1 LRYVK
6 AIAEMKIVADDK
18 LVLLDETFG
27 PHGQVQRVSGREIS
41 PGMLGDADVLLLRS
55 VTAAGPELLAGSP
68 VRFVGTATSGT
79 DHLDVPWLESR
90 GIYWA
95 SAPGCN
101 ADAAAQY
108 SLALIWEACRRTGRD
123 PRSQSVGII
132 GRGRVGGRLIKLL
145 RALDIISVAC
155 DPPLALAGETDL
167 VDLDQAL
174 QQDIVSLHVP
184 LSRDGAHPT
193 RGMLDTQR
201 LARMRDGAIL
211 VNTARGEVV
220 NGAALLIECQRR
232 RLHAAL
238 DVWPGEPDVNLQ
250 LLRATVLASPHVAG
264 YSVEGKRNGT
274 MMVYQEFLRWLG
286 EPEPVPADH
295 ARPDLIHR
303 LSVQGDPLTQVLD
316 TVCGV
321 AEDDRVMRTQLLSAD
336 NVAAAFDRL
345 RSTYRL
351 RHDFGAWHIG
361 NATPVS
367 RPVLQAL
374 GFSTI

>member
-1 LRYVK
+1 
-6 AIAEMKIVADDK
+6 MKIVADDK

-27 PHGQVQRVSGREIS
+27 LHAQVNRVSGRDIT
-41 PGMLGDADVLLLRS
+41 PATLGDADVLLLRS
-55 VTAAGPELLAGSP
+55 VTTAGPELLGDSQ

-79 DHLDVPWLESR
+79 DHLDLPWLESR
-90 GIYWA
+90 GIRWA

-108 SLALIWEACRRTGRD
+108 SLALIWEACRRMGRD
-123 PRSQSVGII
+123 PRSQRVGII
-132 GRGRVGGRLIKLL
+132 GRGKVGGRLMRLL
-145 RALDIISVAC
+145 QALNIACVAC
-155 DPPLALAGETDL
+155 DPPLALAGEAGL

-184 LSRDGAHPT
+184 LTCHGTYATHS
-193 RGMLDTQR
+193 MLDIPR

-220 NGAALLIECQRR
+220 DGAALLRNCRAG

-238 DVWPGEPDVNLQ
+238 DVWPGEPAIDLRLLQ
-250 LLRATVLASPHVAG
+250 ATVLASPHVAG
-264 YSVEGKRNGT
+264 YSKEGKQNGT
-274 MMVYQEFLRWLG
+274 LMIYQEFLRWLG
-286 EPEPVPADH
+286 EAVTVPAPC
-295 ARPDLIHR
+295 ASPDLIHC
-303 LSVQGDPLTQVLD
+303 LSGQGDPLTDVLD

-321 AEDDRVMRTQLLSAD
+321 AEDDRAMRAQLPPGHHDTAT
-336 NVAAAFDRL
+336 AFDQL
-345 RSTYRL
+345 RSAYRL
-351 RHDFGAWHIG
+351 RHDFGAWAIT